1 MSIERYV
8 EIKIYEYL
16 IADGCSKRAA
26 RKAAQEGRVFFNQ
39 CNHKDPFYESL
50 CHAGIRFAQ
59 IIEPK
64 YKFKKPKAVCAKPFV
79 NQKPRSRKH
88 KSQQTLI

>member
-8 EIKIYEYL
+8 ENKIHEYL
-16 IADGCSKRAA
+16 VEDGCSERIA
-26 RKAAQEGRVFFNQ
+26 RQAAQEGRAFFNQ

-59 IIEPK
+59 ALEPK
-64 YKFKKPKAVCAKPFV
+64 YKFKKLKPANAKPFV

-88 KSQQTLI
+88 KSQQALI